1 MSTLKIKRENG
12 KIFCPLADSWHIETP
27 EEKVRQEYIKILV
40 ENYGYSLDQ
49 MAQEIKVNNSQR
61 GQGKARADIVIW
73 KSKQDKIESK
83 AAFIVVECK
92 AENVRIREEDY
103 YQGYNYASWA
113 GASFFVTTNEKET
126 KYFNVDKDYLPKELV
141 EVVAI
146 PTAEEALND
155 KKVKDILSKTK
166 TFTRDDFTK
175 ILRTCHN
182 NGLLNVN
189 GIFEERFDV
198 ILTNPPFGARIDKS
212 QKITEADKFTDEAL
226 IAKYKEKYGEA
237 YEKAL
242 KQVNDNIGKSLLS
255 LYDVG
260 SMSGLTEVLFMER
273 CLRLLKKGG
282 RMGMVLPEGVLNTS
296 NLQKIREYT
305 SITKFL

>member
-113 GASFFVTTNEKET
+113 GASFFVTTNEKEIFT
-126 KYFNVDKDYLPKELV
+126 TLEKSRNVIMHSGELG
-141 EVVAI
+141 ER
-146 PTAEEALND
+146 
-155 KKVKDILSKTK
+155 DIERIGINI
-166 TFTRDDFTK
+166 RDW
-175 ILRTCHN
+175 ISQ
-182 NGLLNVN
+182 V
-189 GIFEERFDV
+189 
-198 ILTNPPFGARIDKS
+198 GA
-212 QKITEADKFTDEAL
+212 
-226 IAKYKEKYGEA
+226 
-237 YEKAL
+237 
-242 KQVNDNIGKSLLS
+242 
-255 LYDVG
+255 
-260 SMSGLTEVLFMER
+260 
-273 CLRLLKKGG
+273 
-282 RMGMVLPEGVLNTS
+282 
-296 NLQKIREYT
+296 
-305 SITKFL
+305 

>member
-141 EVVAI
+141 EVV
-146 PTAEEALND
+146 
-155 KKVKDILSKTK
+155 VKAKLFCPEIAGL
-166 TFTRDDFTK
+166 FCRIAGLF
-175 ILRTCHN
+175 CHDSRAN
-182 NGLLNVN
+182 
-189 GIFEERFDV
+189 
-198 ILTNPPFGARIDKS
+198 
-212 QKITEADKFTDEAL
+212 
-226 IAKYKEKYGEA
+226 
-237 YEKAL
+237 
-242 KQVNDNIGKSLLS
+242 LS
-255 LYDVG
+255 LKPVCFG
-260 SMSGLTEVLFMER
+260 IAIS
-273 CLRLLKKGG
+273 
-282 RMGMVLPEGVLNTS
+282 
-296 NLQKIREYT
+296 
-305 SITKFL
+305 

>member
-103 YQGYNYASWA
+103 FSWDDTIKA
-113 GASFFVTTNEKET
+113 IVEDVIPDRKHPIKMLPNLP
-126 KYFNVDKDYLPKELV
+126 DKIKKEL
-141 EVVAI
+141 E
-146 PTAEEALND
+146 
-155 KKVKDILSKTK
+155 K
-166 TFTRDDFTK
+166 
-175 ILRTCHN
+175 
-182 NGLLNVN
+182 
-189 GIFEERFDV
+189 
-198 ILTNPPFGARIDKS
+198 RINKF
-212 QKITEADKFTDEAL
+212 EADEFNGFIPLLDKIVELT
-226 IAKYKEKYGEA
+226 KEQA
-237 YEKAL
+237 
-242 KQVNDNIGKSLLS
+242 V
-255 LYDVG
+255 
-260 SMSGLTEVLFMER
+260 
-273 CLRLLKKGG
+273 
-282 RMGMVLPEGVLNTS
+282 
-296 NLQKIREYT
+296 
-305 SITKFL
+305 

>member
-40 ENYGYSLDQ
+40 EDYGYSLDQ

-166 TFTRDDFTK
+166 TSFVMA
-175 ILRTCHN
+175 ILISPICRNTT
-182 NGLLNVN
+182 
-189 GIFEERFDV
+189 ISTPERSM
-198 ILTNPPFGARIDKS
+198 R
-212 QKITEADKFTDEAL
+212 
-226 IAKYKEKYGEA
+226 KY
-237 YEKAL
+237 
-242 KQVNDNIGKSLLS
+242 
-255 LYDVG
+255 
-260 SMSGLTEVLFMER
+260 VL
-273 CLRLLKKGG
+273 
-282 RMGMVLPEGVLNTS
+282 
-296 NLQKIREYT
+296 LQKRSPQNSKKPVQMIM
-305 SITKFL
+305 IF